1 MIEKVLPDVY
11 RLEIPLP
18 QNPLKAVNSYVIKG
32 EDRNLI
38 IDTGLNRKECKDAFD
53 SGLDE
58 LGIKREE
65 TDLFIT
71 HLHADHFGL
80 VGYLASESSK
90 VYFNRPDSEIIEA
103 KGHWNRMVNYA
114 GQNGFP
120 EEELQN
126 AIRNHPGVKF
136 AGDWMPDLSILSEGD
151 TIQAGDY
158 LFECVET
165 PGHSLGHICLYERE
179 KKILVSGDH
188 ILIDITPNIQC
199 WSDSM
204 DSLTNYLES
213 LDKVNAL
220 EIDIVL
226 PGHRRLIKDCRQ
238 RIKELKEHHKNR
250 LNEVLSILQDDHQT
264 AFDVAAHMT
273 WDINYASWDLFPVS
287 QKWFATGEAIA
298 HLRCLEERGQIKRR
312 KENGTNYFALTNKG
326 HSPV

>member
-1 MIEKVLPDVY
+1 MIEEVLADLF

-18 QNPLKAVNSYVIKG
+18 KNPLKAVNSYVIKG
-32 EDRNLI
+32 KDRNLI

-53 SGLDE
+53 SGLDQ
-58 LGIKREE
+58 LGIKKEE

-80 VGYLASESSK
+80 VAYLAAESSK

-103 KGHWNRMVNYA
+103 KGHWDRMVDYA
-114 GQNGFP
+114 RQNGFP
-120 EEELQN
+120 EEELQS
-126 AIRNHPGVKF
+126 AISNHPGVKF
-136 AGDWMPDLSILSEGD
+136 GGDWMPELSILSEGD
-151 TIQAGDY
+151 EIRAGDY

-204 DSLTNYLES
+204 DPLANYLKS
-213 LDKVNAL
+213 LDKINEFDV
-220 EIDIVL
+220 DIVL
-226 PGHRRLIKDCRQ
+226 PGHRRLIKDCKK
-238 RIKELKEHHKNR
+238 RIRELKEHHKNR
-250 LNEVLSILQDDHQT
+250 LDEILT
-264 AFDVAAHMT
+264 ILNGKNKTSFDVAGKMT
-273 WDINYASWDLFPVS
+273 WDIDYKSWDLFPVS

-298 HLRCLEERGQIKRR
+298 HLRCLEERGEITREIKDG
-312 KENGTNYFALTNKG
+312 KTYFMGK
-326 HSPV
+326 P